1 MNLTHLFILLLFSA
15 LINCCLYKILS
26 GRLSIAKGD
35 LDNFQ
40 GRCGHLQTKNQEL
53 KNRNSYLEK
62 EANQTMQIFDIT
74 KDICKFLDQ
83 DVLFSYFKNQVG
95 NYLTAGDL
103 SFIEGEILPDDYK
116 GFVRVPLEIDNRVI
130 GYLVARQIAQDDW
143 DKFFILSREFI
154 MGLKRILLY
163 KKVQALAITD
173 SLTGISGRRHFLE
186 RAEEEVG
193 RSKKFKSVFS
203 LLIVDVDDFKSYNDK
218 YGHLVGDAILKQ
230 ISQMVKVNLRQIDLV
245 CRYGGDEFLAVL
257 SETASSEAEIVADRI
272 RKTIESTKI
281 KAYDEFLRVT
291 VSIGVSVFP
300 KDSRLLGRLIERADQ
315 ALYQAKT
322 AGRNQVKIYC

>member
-1 MNLTHLFILLLFSA
+1 MNLTYLFILLLFSA
-15 LINCCLYKILS
+15 MINCCLYKILS

-35 LDNFQ
+35 LGNFQ
-40 GRCGHLQTKNQEL
+40 GRCGQLQTKNQEL

-103 SFIEGEILPDDYK
+103 SFIEGESLPDDYK

-163 KKVQALAITD
+163 KEVQALAITD

-186 RAEEEVG
+186 RAEEEVQ
-193 RSKKFKSVFS
+193 RSNKFKSVFS

-257 SETASSEAEIVADRI
+257 SEIASSEAETVAERI

-281 KAYDEFLRVT
+281 KAYDEFLDVT

-300 KDSRLLGRLIERADQ
+300 KDSRLLSRLIERADQ
-315 ALYQAKT
+315 ALYQVKT
-322 AGRNQVKIYC
+322 AGRNKVKIYC

>member
-15 LINCCLYKILS
+15 LINCCLHKILS
-26 GRLSIAKGD
+26 SRLSIAKGD
-35 LDNFQ
+35 LGNFH
-40 GRCGHLQTKNQEL
+40 GRCGHLQSKNQEL
-53 KNRNSYLEK
+53 RDRNSYLEK

-83 DVLFSYFKNQVG
+83 DELFNYFKNQVG

-103 SFIEGEILPDDYK
+103 SFIEGEHLSDDYK
-116 GFVRVPLEIDNRVI
+116 SFVRVPLEIDNRVI

-163 KKVQALAITD
+163 KEVQALAITD

-186 RAEEEVG
+186 RAEEEVQ

-245 CRYGGDEFLAVL
+245 CRYGGDEFLAAL

-272 RKTIESTKI
+272 RKTIENTKI
-281 KAYDEFLRVT
+281 KAYDENLGVT
-291 VSIGVSVFP
+291 VSIGVSAFP
-300 KDSRLLGRLIERADQ
+300 KDSRLLSRLIERADQ

-322 AGRNQVKIYC
+322 AGRNKVKIYC